1 MSTNMA
7 IRPVE
12 LLLVEDSEVDVML
25 TREALLE
32 AKVINNLHVV
42 ENGDD
47 AMAFLRQEPPFEHAV
62 RPDLVFLDLNLPRRS
77 GHEILGEM
85 KADPDLKKL
94 PVVILTTSSA
104 VEDVRAAYTNQ
115 AHSFICKPADFESLA
130 NIVAKLD
137 NFWFCMVALQDTQIS
152 ATSTSSPA
160 PTIDYPEQQ

>member
-12 LLLVEDSEVDVML
+12 LLLVEDSAVDVML

-47 AMAFLRQEPPFEHAV
+47 AIAFLRQQSPFEHAV
-62 RPDLVFLDLNLPRRS
+62 RPDLILLDLNLPRRS
-77 GHEILGEM
+77 GHEILREI
-85 KADPDLKKL
+85 KADPLLEKL

-104 VEDVRAAYTNQ
+104 VEDVKAAYINQ
-115 AHSFICKPADFESLA
+115 AHSFICKPVDFESLA
-130 NIVAKLD
+130 TVVAKLN
-137 NFWFCMVALQDTQIS
+137 NFWFCLVTVQDSMEASVFNPSEQ
-152 ATSTSSPA
+152 ATRHM
-160 PTIDYPEQQ
+160 ERQ